1 MVKTD
6 VHKNPMA
13 ITFIAEAKDFS
24 QRYEKLRFSF
34 FLLKIFQSTFRV
46 LSIVEEIN
54 TYEIRFKLYIVTYM
68 LDIYHLVFHLC
79 SHNSHILVRA

>member
-1 MVKTD
+1 MINTD

-34 FLLKIFQSTFRV
+34 FLLKISQNTFRV
-46 LSIVEEIN
+46 LSIVQEKN
-54 TYEIRFKLYIVTYM
+54 TYEIRFKLY
-68 LDIYHLVFHLC
+68 
-79 SHNSHILVRA
+79 